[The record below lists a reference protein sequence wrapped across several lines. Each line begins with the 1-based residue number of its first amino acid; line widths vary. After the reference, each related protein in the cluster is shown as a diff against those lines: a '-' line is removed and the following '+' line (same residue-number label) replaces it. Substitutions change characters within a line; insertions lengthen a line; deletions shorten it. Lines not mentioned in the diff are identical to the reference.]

1 MKIITPETILS
12 PTKQLSGMSIA
23 FDTHIRAIGQLHEL
37 LEQYPDAEFIETPL
51 HSMVMPGLINPHV
64 HLEFSANKETLTY
77 GGFMPWLN
85 SVIENREELIGGC
98 DVACMSKACDEML
111 KNGITT
117 FGAVSSYAL
126 DLEAAA
132 NAKQKVLF
140 FNEVIGSQATMADT
154 LYDDFMSRVEA
165 SQQVEREGF
174 QAAIAIHSPYSVHP
188 ALIKRALAHAK
199 KHNMLTSAHY
209 MESPAEKEWLESNS
223 GGFEP
228 FFKEFLKQDY
238 AVNTS
243 ESFLSLFKDKPTLMT
258 HVVQANDTELQ
269 QLSQDGHTVIHC
281 PISNRLLGN
290 GTIDL
295 NALDTNNVSWIMGT
309 DGLSSNYALDLLEEM
324 KIALFMHSDR
334 ELLPLAKELLSNAT
348 INSAKALGMNTGEIA
363 VGKEA
368 DLLVIDLEETPNE
381 QLPVHLLLH
390 GYNIRHIYI
399 NGNEVT

>member
-12 PTKQLSGMSIA
+12 PTQQLSGMSIA

-37 LEQYPDAEFIETPL
+37 LEQFPDAEFVETPL

-64 HLEFSANKETLTY
+64 HLEFSGNKETLKY
-77 GGFMPWLN
+77 GSFMPWLR
-85 SVIENREELIGGC
+85 SVIEKREDLIGNC
-98 DVACMSKACDEML
+98 NIECMAKACDEML

-132 NAKQKVLF
+132 NAKQKVFF

-154 LYDDFMSRVEA
+154 LYDDFLSRLET
-165 SQQVEREGF
+165 SQSVKREGF

-188 ALIKRALAHAK
+188 ALIKRALAYAQQ
-199 KHNMLTSAHY
+199 HNLVTSAHF
-209 MESPAEKEWLESNS
+209 MESPAEKEWLESNT
-223 GGFEP
+223 GEFKP
-228 FFKEFLKQDY
+228 FFTEFLKQEY

-243 ESFLSLFKDKPTLMT
+243 EGFLSLFKEKPTLMT
-258 HVVQANDTELQ
+258 HVVQANESELQ
-269 QLSQDGHTVIHC
+269 QLSEDGHTVIHC

-295 NALDTNNVSWIMGT
+295 EKLDDHNVPWVMGT
-309 DGLSSNYALDLLEEM
+309 DGLSSNYTLDLMEEM
-324 KIALFMHSDR
+324 KIALFMHANRDLATLAT
-334 ELLPLAKELLSNAT
+334 ELLTNAT
-348 INSAKALGMNTGEIA
+348 LNSAKALGMNSGEIA
-363 VGKEA
+363 VGREA
-368 DLLVIDLEETPNE
+368 DLLVIDLEHTPNE

-390 GYNIRHIYI
+390 GYNIQNVYI

>member
-12 PTKQLSGMSIA
+12 PTEQLSGMSIA

-64 HLEFSANKETLTY
+64 HLEFSANKETLKY
-77 GGFMPWLN
+77 GGFMPWLS
-85 SVIENREELIGGC
+85 SVIEHREDLIGGC
-98 DVACMSKACDEML
+98 NTACMSEACDEML
-111 KNGITT
+111 RNGITT

-140 FNEVIGSQATMADT
+140 FSEVIGSQATMADT

-165 SQQVEREGF
+165 SLQVKREGF

-188 ALIKRALAHAK
+188 ALIKRALAYAAQ
-199 KHNMLTSAHY
+199 HNMVTSAHY
-209 MESPAEKEWLESNS
+209 MESPAEQEWLASNS
-223 GGFEP
+223 GEFKP
-228 FFKEFLKQDY
+228 FFTEFLKQDY

-258 HVVQANDTELQ
+258 HVVQANEQELK
-269 QLSQDGHTVIHC
+269 QLGEDGHTVIHC

-290 GTIDL
+290 GAIDL
-295 NALDTNNVSWIMGT
+295 EKLDANKVPWIMGT
-309 DGLSSNYALDLLEEM
+309 DGLSSNYTLDLIEEM
-324 KIALFMHSDR
+324 KIALFMHAGRDLNTLAT
-334 ELLPLAKELLSNAT
+334 ELLANAT
-348 INSAKALGMNTGEIA
+348 INSAKALGLNTGEIA

-368 DLLVIDLEETPNE
+368 DFLVIDLKTTPKE

-390 GYNIRHIYI
+390 GYNIQHIYI

>member
-12 PTKQLSGMSIA
+12 PTEQLSGMSIA

-37 LEQYPDAEFIETPL
+37 LEQFPDAEFVETPL

-64 HLEFSANKETLTY
+64 HLEFSANKETLKY

-85 SVIENREELIGGC
+85 SVIENREDLIGGC
-98 DVACMSKACDEML
+98 DAHCMSKACDEML

-165 SQQVEREGF
+165 SQQVNREGF
-174 QAAIAIHSPYSVHP
+174 FPAIAIHSPYSVHP
-188 ALIKRALAHAK
+188 ALIKRALSHATQ
-199 KHNMLTSAHY
+199 HNMITSAHY
-209 MESPAEKEWLESNS
+209 MESPAEKEWLENNS
-223 GGFEP
+223 GAFEP

-258 HVVQANDTELQ
+258 HVVQANEAELK
-269 QLSQDGHTVIHC
+269 QLSEDGHTVIHC

-290 GTIDL
+290 GAIDL
-295 NALDTNNVSWIMGT
+295 DALDTHNVPWVMGT
-309 DGLSSNYALDLLEEM
+309 DGLSSNYTLDLWEEM
-324 KIALFMHSDR
+324 KIALFMHSKQ
-334 ELLPLAKELLSNAT
+334 ELLPLAQELLSNAT

-368 DLLVIDLEETPNE
+368 DLLIIDLEVTPSE

-390 GYNIRHIYI
+390 GYNIQKIYI

>member
-12 PTKQLSGMSIA
+12 PTEQLSGMSIA

-37 LEQYPDAEFIETPL
+37 LEQFPEAEFIETPL

-77 GGFMPWLN
+77 GGFMPWLH
-85 SVIENREELIGGC
+85 SVIANREDLIGAC
-98 DVACMSKACDEML
+98 NEACMAKACNEML

-132 NAKQKVLF
+132 NAKQKVFF

-165 SQQVEREGF
+165 SRQVTRDGF
-174 QAAIAIHSPYSVHP
+174 FPAIAIHSPYSVHP
-188 ALIKRALAHAK
+188 ALIKRALTHAAQ
-199 KHNMLTSAHY
+199 HNMLTSAHF
-209 MESPAEKEWLESNS
+209 MESPAEKEWLTSDS
-223 GGFEP
+223 GDFKP
-228 FFKEFLKQDY
+228 FFTEFLKQEY

-258 HVVQANDTELQ
+258 HVVQANTSQLQ
-269 QLSQDGHTVIHC
+269 KLAEDGHTVIHC

-295 NALDTNNVSWIMGT
+295 EKLDAYNVPWIMGT

-334 ELLPLAKELLSNAT
+334 DLLPLAKELLENAT
-348 INSAKALGMNTGEIA
+348 LKSAAALGLNSGEIA

-368 DLLVIDLEETPNE
+368 DLLVIDLKETPNV
-381 QLPVHLLLH
+381 QLPLHLLLH
-390 GYNIRHIYI
+390 GYNILHIYI
-399 NGNEVT
+399 NGKEVL

>member
-12 PTKQLSGMSIA
+12 PTEQLSGMSIA

-64 HLEFSANKETLTY
+64 HLEFSGNKETLEY
-77 GGFMPWLN
+77 GGFMPWLA
-85 SVIENREELIGGC
+85 SVIANREELIGDC
-98 DVACMSKACDEML
+98 KAACMAKACDDML
-111 KNGITT
+111 ANGITT

-140 FNEVIGSQATMADT
+140 FSEVIGSQATMADT

-165 SQQVEREGF
+165 SLQVKREGF

-188 ALIKRALAHAK
+188 ALIKRALNYAAQ
-199 KHNMLTSAHY
+199 HNMVTSAHY
-209 MESPAEKEWLESNS
+209 MESPAEQEWLANNS
-223 GGFEP
+223 GEFKP
-228 FFKEFLKQDY
+228 FFTEFLKQEY

-243 ESFLSLFKDKPTLMT
+243 ESFLSLFKNKPTLMT
-258 HVVQANDTELQ
+258 HVVQANHGELK
-269 QLSQDGHTVIHC
+269 QLAEDGHTVIHC

-290 GTIDL
+290 GAIDL
-295 NALDTNNVSWIMGT
+295 EKLDENSVPWIMGT
-309 DGLSSNYALDLLEEM
+309 DGLSSNYTLDLIEEM
-324 KIALFMHSDR
+324 KIALFMHADR
-334 ELLPLAKELLSNAT
+334 DLSTLATELLTNAT
-348 INSAKALGMNTGEIA
+348 LNSAKALGMNTGEIA

-368 DLLVIDLEETPNE
+368 DLLVIDLETTPNE
-381 QLPVHLLLH
+381 QLPVHLLLQ
-390 GYNIRHIYI
+390 GYNIRNIFI
-399 NGNEVT
+399 NGKEVT